1 MLADAIARVW
11 KDEAARI
18 VGALTRL
25 TRDVALAE
33 ELVQD
38 ALVAALEQWPRQGTP
53 ANPGAWLMTTAKNR
67 ALNHLQRAKLAGRVS
82 ESLAHEPQS
91 HHPGDELE
99 ARMDTEVTD
108 DVLRLVFLSCHPVL
122 SSEARVALTLRLVC
136 GLSTADIARA
146 FLSTEPTIAQRLV
159 RAKRTLGEAQVP
171 FELPR
176 GDELSPRLSSVL
188 EVVYLVFNE
197 GYSASA
203 GEDLLRPALIDE
215 ARRLGR
221 LVAGL
226 APNEPEVH
234 ALNALMA
241 FQASRLATRVDAA
254 NEPVLLAD
262 QPRAQW
268 DAAAIAEGVNAL
280 ERARAVATAAGP
292 YQLQA
297 EIASCHARAQTT
309 EATDWERI
317 AALYA
322 SLAALRPSPVIE
334 LNRALAVSRAEGAAA
349 GLVLLDALRTEP
361 ALARY
366 PFLPAARAELLE
378 QVGRRDEARE
388 EFERASML
396 TENVKQRDRL
406 KRRAAA
412 LEGLSNMQCR

>member
-1 MLADAIARVW
+1 MSADAIARVW

-18 VGALTRL
+18 IGALTRL

-33 ELVQD
+33 EIAQD
-38 ALVAALEQWPRQGTP
+38 ALVVALEQWPRRGAPT
-53 ANPGAWLMTTAKNR
+53 NPGAWLMTTAKNR
-67 ALNHLQRAKLAGRVS
+67 ALNHLQRAKLGVRAS

-99 ARMDTEVTD
+99 ARMDEEVTD

-159 RAKRTLGEAQVP
+159 RAKKTLGEAQVP

-203 GEDLLRPALIDE
+203 GEDLLRPALVDE
-215 ARRLGR
+215 ARRLGG

-226 APNEPEVH
+226 APQEPEVH

-254 NEPVLLAD
+254 GEPVLLSD
-262 QPRAQW
+262 QVRSQW
-268 DAAAIAEGVNAL
+268 DAGAISEGVAAL
-280 ERARAVATAAGP
+280 EQARVLGIAAGP
-292 YQLQA
+292 YRLQA
-297 EIASCHARAQTT
+297 EIAALHACAASTD
-309 EATDWERI
+309 ATDWGRI
-317 AALYA
+317 ASLYA
-322 SLAALRPSPVIE
+322 SLAVLRPSPVIE
-334 LNRALAVSRAEGAAA
+334 LNRALAVSRAEGPAA
-349 GLVLLDALRTEP
+349 GLVLLEALRDEP

-378 QVGRRDEARE
+378 QLGRRDEARS
-388 EFERASML
+388 EFERASGL

-412 LEGLSNMQCR
+412 L